1 MGDYTYINEKGT
13 IVPDTSTVLTDVQN
27 EFKNA
32 FGQDLIVD
40 PSTPQGVLI
49 TSETTSRISVINNNA
64 MLANQINPNISEGIF
79 LDAVCAL
86 TGLERDAATP
96 TTVSATLTGVA
107 TTVITEGTRAQTQA
121 GDVFET
127 TGEVTIGGG
136 GTVTANFQSVDM
148 GPIPCDIG
156 DLSQIVDGVIG
167 WETISNP
174 AAATAGTNTQSDQSL
189 RALRKVTLAL
199 QGVSLPEAIISR
211 LYATPGVKSLTF
223 RENIEASTQIIDGVS
238 MVEHSIYACVDGGT
252 NLDVATSLLSAKSG
266 GCNWNGATTVNV
278 EEPYSGQEYAV
289 KFDRPTAVPVRVRAT
304 VSVSS
309 SLIDPQTAVPAAI
322 MAYVNGEIEGE
333 QGLIVGQDVSVFEL
347 AGAVN
352 TQYPGIYVSNLEIAE
367 ITTDAPDWVTVIE
380 IAIDQIATL
389 EENDIQVIVE

>member
-1 MGDYTYINEKGT
+1 
-13 IVPDTSTVLTDVQN
+13 
-27 EFKNA
+27 
-32 FGQDLIVD
+32 
-40 PSTPQGVLI
+40 
-49 TSETTSRISVINNNA
+49 
-64 MLANQINPNISEGIF
+64 
-79 LDAVCAL
+79 
-86 TGLERDAATP
+86 
-96 TTVSATLTGVA
+96 
-107 TTVITEGTRAQTQA
+107 
-121 GDVFET
+121 
-127 TGEVTIGGG
+127 
-136 GTVTANFQSVDM
+136 
-148 GPIPCDIG
+148 
-156 DLSQIVDGVIG
+156 
-167 WETISNP
+167 
-174 AAATAGTNTQSDQSL
+174 
-189 RALRKVTLAL
+189 
-199 QGVSLPEAIISR
+199 
-211 LYATPGVKSLTF
+211 
-223 RENIEASTQIIDGVS
+223 